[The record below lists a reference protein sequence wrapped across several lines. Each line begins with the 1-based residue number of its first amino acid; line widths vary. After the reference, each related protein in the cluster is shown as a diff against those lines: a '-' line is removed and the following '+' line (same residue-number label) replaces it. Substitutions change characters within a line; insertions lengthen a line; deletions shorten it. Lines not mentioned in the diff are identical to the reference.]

1 MVSYKGRVVSAGK
14 LAALWQLAAFGQSA
28 DIGASGPVLRDLSSD
43 DIWGWARSGRFGTT
57 RIDHRGP
64 RKVRGPWLVDLQP
77 AQPLANTA
85 LSDVPQ

>member
-1 MVSYKGRVVSAGK
+1 VSGWEAGGA
-14 LAALWQLAAFGQSA
+14 LATGAFGQSA

-43 DIWGWARSGRFGTT
+43 DIWGWARSERFGTT

-64 RKVRGPWLVDLQP
+64 RMVRGPWLVDLQP
-77 AQPLANTA
+77 VQPLANTA